1 MGYRIGIGKVRYMR
15 IHRRK
20 KEKTGDP
27 LKDNMDLSQRYQEVQ
42 KMKLEPG
49 LEQNLQTLQQVC
61 GYSQDLKIRRFNING
76 QIPAALVY
84 LDDMVNTL
92 SVEEILRVLMVD
104 VQRIEGW
111 QKDRS
116 LLRSAIKD
124 LLIIN
129 SVEETD
135 SIGELFL
142 KMTHGNTALLVEGQ
156 AAAFVCGT
164 VDIKNRD
171 ITEPLSETNIR
182 GPRDGFVESLCI
194 NITLIRRRIQV
205 PHLWIETFEIGSLTK
220 TQVAIAYIKGLADE
234 KMLEELRSRLER
246 IDTDAIL
253 ESGYIEQYIEDQP
266 FTLFPLTLRTERPDI
281 VCSSILSGK
290 VAVLVTGSPHVL
302 VLPADFPMFF
312 QASDDYYEKP
322 PQGSFVRILRWIGA
336 IISVFLP
343 GFYVAVVNF
352 HQELLPTALLLR
364 VTASRE
370 GVPFP
375 VIAEILIMEVLFE
388 VLREAGIRLP
398 VAVGPAIS
406 IVGALV
412 LGEAAI
418 RAGIVSPAVVI
429 VVAMTAIANF
439 SNPVFSMAIVL
450 RILRFAFT
458 ILAAVFGLFGI
469 QFGILL
475 LVVHLCSL
483 RSLGIPYMSP
493 LAPNIPSDMKDNFL
507 LAPIWA
513 RTTRP
518 KILGRREPVR
528 QSPGQM
534 PHPGKHSQE
543 EIKGGNKDKNR

>member
-1 MGYRIGIGKVRYMR
+1 MK
-15 IHRRK
+15 IHKRK
-20 KEKTGDP
+20 KDKTGDP
-27 LKDNMDLSQRYQEVQ
+27 LADNMDLSQRYQEVQ

-49 LEQNLQTLQQVC
+49 LEQNLKTLQQVC
-61 GYSQDLKIRRFNING
+61 GYSQDLIIRRFNING

-84 LDDMVNTL
+84 LDNMVNTL

-111 QKDRS
+111 QRDS
-116 LLRSAIKD
+116 GLLRSAIND

-135 SIGELFL
+135 SIGELFF
-142 KMTHGNTALLVEGQ
+142 KMTYGNTAILVEGQ
-156 AAAFVCGT
+156 ALAFVCST

-194 NITLIRRRIQV
+194 NITLIRRRIRV
-205 PHLWIETFEIGSLTK
+205 PHLWFETFEIGSLTK
-220 TQVAIAYIKGLADE
+220 TLVAIAYIKGLADE
-234 KMLEELRSRLER
+234 KMLEELRSRLKR

-253 ESGYIEQYIEDQP
+253 ESGYIEQYIEDQS
-266 FTLFPLTLRTERPDI
+266 FTLFPLALRTERPDI
-281 VCSSILSGK
+281 VCSSILSGR
-290 VAVLVTGSPHVL
+290 VAVLVTESPHVL
-302 VLPADFPMFF
+302 VLPADFSMFF

-439 SNPVFSMAIVL
+439 SNPVFSMAIAL
-450 RILRFAFT
+450 RTLRFAFT
-458 ILAAVFGLFGI
+458 ILAEVFGLFGI

-475 LVVHLCSL
+475 LVIHLCSL

-493 LAPNIPSDMKDNFL
+493 LAPHILSDMKDNFL
-507 LAPIWA
+507 LAPVWA

-518 KILGRREPVR
+518 KILGRREPGR
-528 QSPGQM
+528 QRSGQM
-534 PHPGKHSQE
+534 PHPGKHSPNDIE
-543 EIKGGNKDKNR
+543 GGNQDKNR

>member
-1 MGYRIGIGKVRYMR
+1 MGCRIGIGKVRYMR

-42 KMKLEPG
+42 KMKLAPG
-49 LEQNLQTLQQVC
+49 LEQTLQTLQQVC
-61 GYSQDLKIRRFNING
+61 GYSQDIKIRRFNING

-84 LDDMVNTL
+84 LNDMVNTL

-104 VQRIEGW
+104 IQRIEGW
-111 QKDRS
+111 QKDRG
-116 LLRSAIKD
+116 LLRSAIKN

-129 SVEETD
+129 SIEETD
-135 SIGELFL
+135 SIGELFY
-142 KMTHGNTALLVEGQ
+142 KMTYGNTAILVEGQ
-156 AAAFVCGT
+156 AEAFVCGT

-171 ITEPLSETNIR
+171 ISEPLSETNIR

-194 NITLIRRRIQV
+194 NITLIRRRIRV

-220 TQVAIAYIKGLADE
+220 TKVAVAYMKGLADE
-234 KMLEELRSRLER
+234 KMLEELRSRLRR
-246 IDTDAIL
+246 IETDAIL
-253 ESGYIEQYIEDQP
+253 ESGDIEQYIEDQP
-266 FTLFPLTLRTERPDI
+266 FTLFPLTLRTERPDL
-281 VCSSILSGK
+281 VCSSILSGR

-302 VLPADFPMFF
+302 VLPADFSMFF

-352 HQELLPTALLLR
+352 HQELLPTTLLLR

-418 RAGIVSPAVVI
+418 RAGVVSPAVVI

-458 ILAAVFGLFGI
+458 ILAVVFGLFGV
-469 QFGILL
+469 QFGMLL
-475 LVVHLCSL
+475 LIVHLCSL

-518 KILGRREPVR
+518 KILGRREPGR

-534 PHPGKHSQE
+534 PHPGKHSLDD
-543 EIKGGNKDKNR
+543 IKGGNQDKN

>member
-27 LKDNMDLSQRYQEVQ
+27 LNGNMDLSQRYQEVQ

-111 QKDRS
+111 QKDRG

-194 NITLIRRRIQV
+194 NITLIRRRIRV

-281 VCSSILSGK
+281 VCSSILSGR

-439 SNPVFSMAIVL
+439 SNPVFSMAIAL
-450 RILRFAFT
+450 RTLRFAFT

-483 RSLGIPYMSP
+483 RSLGIP
-493 LAPNIPSDMKDNFL
+493 
-507 LAPIWA
+507 
-513 RTTRP
+513 
-518 KILGRREPVR
+518 
-528 QSPGQM
+528 
-534 PHPGKHSQE
+534 
-543 EIKGGNKDKNR
+543 